1 MNLPG
6 IPSPGER
13 KASSRAK
20 MGRRALV
27 LACCVAAVLLAPA
40 AANATHDG
48 TGYWFW
54 RGYLPTSSGVYTK
67 HHEGGCCG
75 PLLVVRMSWEPYTH
89 DLKFIFITW
98 GGAWHGYWAQAD
110 TVHKNEWDITQ
121 GAAAAD
127 YRRGGCQNP
136 PEVKWYVVWTNC
148 HVRNTA

>member
-127 YRRGGCQNP
+127 
-136 PEVKWYVVWTNC
+136 
-148 HVRNTA
+148 